1 MNLAFIQGLVAGAL
15 LSGTTL
21 LYATLGEVVGQRS
34 GIVNLGIEG
43 LMLVGAAA
51 GFAVAAETGSAV
63 AGIVAAAIAGG
74 LFNLLF
80 GVLVITRRANQLA
93 SGLAFMFF
101 GFGLSALI
109 GTSYVGS
116 RIDGL
121 NKVEF
126 PVLTELPFFGPALFR
141 HDPLVYLVFPLA
153 ILVWW
158 VLVRTRWGLSV
169 RAVGED
175 PQVAFA
181 AGKSPSKLRY
191 QALFIGGLL
200 GGIAGAHLSLAVAL
214 TWSEFMT
221 GGRGFIAIALVIF
234 AGWKPI
240 QAVAGALLFGG
251 ALVLQLQMQA
261 AGVQIS
267 PFLLEMT
274 PFVVTLVVLIA
285 WGRSRGRSAPASLG
299 RIYQGTE

>member
-1 MNLAFIQGLVAGAL
+1 MNLLFIQGLVAGAI

-34 GIVNLGIEG
+34 GVVNLGIEG

-51 GFAVAAETGSAV
+51 GFAVAAETGSAI
-63 AGIVAAAIAGG
+63 AGILVAAIVGG

-80 GVLVITRRANQLA
+80 GVLVVTRQANQLA

-109 GTSYVGS
+109 GRSYVGS

-121 NKVEF
+121 NKVQI
-126 PVLTELPFFGPALFR
+126 PVLSELPFFGPALFR

-153 ILVWW
+153 ILAWW
-158 VLVRTRWGLSV
+158 VLFRTRWGLSV
-169 RAVGED
+169 RAVGES
-175 PQVAFA
+175 PQTAFA
-181 AGKSPSKLRY
+181 AGKNPSALRY
-191 QALFIGGLL
+191 QALFIGGLF
-200 GGIAGAHLSLAVAL
+200 GGIAGAHLSVAVAL

-234 AGWKPI
+234 ASWQPI
-240 QAVAGALLFGG
+240 RAVGGALLFGA

-261 AGVQIS
+261 AGVQVS
-267 PFLLEMT
+267 PFLLDMT
-274 PFVVTLVVLIA
+274 PFLVTLVVLVA
-285 WGRSRGRSAPASLG
+285 WGRSRRLSAPASLG
-299 RIYQGTE
+299 RVYQGTE